1 MIEPLIPD
9 AEQQRDIER
18 IASEPTG
25 AALDASTPGSGK
37 TLVALSVAALRGAKQ
52 VLVIAPLGTR
62 IGWQVTAQRIGLDLP
77 FRWVNSTDTRKNKG
91 IENRTL
97 LEFRE
102 PGLYFIGPEYATQL
116 AWNIMRNPEGEP
128 LRNATGKIMKR
139 RNEFWANIHPDM
151 IVVDEVHEGT
161 SNARSLRHKVYAQLT
176 AGFRL
181 FLSGTPHGKEFA
193 GIYPVTR
200 VIWPDH
206 VPQSV
211 GAFQTQYVAMEYDP
225 WARWNGVG
233 RYDQFKRA
241 YCPEGRC
248 KFDNHIHGIP
258 GHEKEPGAYFASLPC
273 VVRRE
278 WEYEGVIDEQN
289 VYVELSAAQRKLYID
304 LEERMATMLEEG
316 LFTVDYRSTIR
327 VRLRQA
333 TLGVFK
339 TGDEGKVTFDLE
351 CKSTKLDALHK
362 VMRDDFQGESALVF
376 TDSKEFAYV
385 MAHRTPGAEVF
396 TGDQSQAKRDAIRA
410 RFASGETKYVIMVIK
425 AGGTGLDGLQE
436 ATRNMVFVSRDDSWI
451 KNTQGYARVVRR
463 GQGDMVR
470 VRHLLSPD
478 TYDVGI
484 LSDHIETAMRM
495 RDSMRL
501 AGR

>member
-1 MIEPLIPD
+1 LIEPLIPD

-25 AALDASTPGSGK
+25 AALDCSTPGSGK
-37 TLVALSVAALRGAKQ
+37 TLVALSVAALRGAQQ

-62 IGWQVTAQRIGLDLP
+62 LGWQVTAQRIGLDLP
-77 FRWVNSTDTRKNKG
+77 FRWVTSTDTRKNKG
-91 IENRTL
+91 VENRTM
-97 LEFRE
+97 LEFGE

-116 AWNIMRNPEGEP
+116 AWNIMRDAEGTP
-128 LRNATGKIMKR
+128 LRNEKGKIMKR

-151 IVVDEVHEGT
+151 LIVDEVHEGT
-161 SNARSLRHKVYAQLT
+161 ANARSLRHKVYAQLR
-176 AGFRL
+176 AGFRHW
-181 FLSGTPHGKEFA
+181 LSGTPHGNEFS
-193 GIYPVTR
+193 GIYPVTK

-206 VPQSV
+206 VPATV
-211 GAFQTQYVAMEYDP
+211 GAFQNQYVAMEYDP
-225 WARWNGVG
+225 WSRWNGTG
-233 RYDQFKRA
+233 EYLAFKRM

-248 KFDNHIHGIP
+248 KEDNHLHGVP

-278 WEYEGVIDEQN
+278 WEYDGVIDEQT

-339 TGDEGKVTFDLE
+339 TSDEGKVTFDLE

-362 VMRDDFQGESALVF
+362 VMRDDFEGESALVF

-396 TGDQSQAKRDAIRA
+396 TGDQSQAKRDEIRA
-410 RFASGETKYVIMVIK
+410 RFASGATKYLIMVVK
-425 AGGTGLDGLQE
+425 AGSTGLDQLQH
-436 ATRNMVFVSRDDSWI
+436 ATRNLVWVSRDDSRI
-451 KNTQGYARVVRR
+451 KNEQGTARIVRR
-463 GQGDMVR
+463 GQGELVR
-470 VRHLLSPD
+470 IRHLLAPE
-478 TYDVGI
+478 TYDIGM
-484 LSDHIETAMRM
+484 LSDHMERAILMRET
-495 RDSMRL
+495 MRL
-501 AGR
+501 DK